1 MGIRPFDA
9 AADPWRAGRLKSK
22 CPCDRWRVAPLAGET
37 RPAKLLAW
45 IEPTASGGFKAVI
58 VQARSDPGIGSAP
71 VAQEFLTFD
80 EAREWVEAASVT
92 LAGEIRWMSSP

>member
-1 MGIRPFDA
+1 M
-9 AADPWRAGRLKSK
+9 AGGLSK
-22 CPCDRWRVAPLAGET
+22 VEASLRQVEGCAVGKT

-58 VQARSDPGIGSAP
+58 VQARSDPGVGSAP
-71 VAQEFLTFD
+71 VAQEFLTFA
-80 EAREWVEAASVT
+80 EARDWVEGASIT

>member
-1 MGIRPFDA
+1 M
-9 AADPWRAGRLKSK
+9 
-22 CPCDRWRVAPLAGET
+22 AGET

-45 IEPTASGGFKAVI
+45 IEPTASGGFKAI

-80 EAREWVEAASVT
+80 EARGWVEGASVT